1 MARVSAPGVKVRA
14 MTDAPWPVRPDGCRE
29 PYNPWQDLLEN
40 WPEIDVVIEPM
51 RGQLLGELRYPV
63 IALRSGTSAA
73 QRRCTLAHELIHLE
87 RGVGDCGPWSAAEE
101 LHVHA
106 EAARRL
112 ITVPALARAIRELGG
127 DHDLGALAHLLDV
140 DSQTVRLRLRLLT
153 PAERARLRR
162 AMGSR
167 HDSVA

>member
-1 MARVSAPGVKVRA
+1 MSAPGVMVRA
-14 MTDAPWPVRPDGCRE
+14 MIDVPRPVRPDGRRE
-29 PYNPWQDLLEN
+29 PYDPWQDLLEN
-40 WPEIDVVIEPM
+40 WPELEVVIEPM

-73 QRRCTLAHELIHLE
+73 QRRCTLAHELVHLE

-101 LHVHA
+101 LQVHA

-112 ITVPALARAIRELGG
+112 ISVPALAHAIRELGG
-127 DHDLGALAHLLDV
+127 DHHLGALAHLLDV
-140 DSQTVRLRLRLLT
+140 DGQTARVRLRLLT
-153 PAERARLRR
+153 PAERAGLRR
-162 AMGSR
+162 ELGSL